1 MAYEY
6 DDGTFPATREGGLAK
21 VVLPYIGHGEE
32 QLKSYMAASAVC
44 RLGLWVGQERFAF
57 ERDRR

>member
-1 MAYEY
+1 M
-6 DDGTFPATREGGLAK
+6 
-21 VVLPYIGHGEE
+21 VLPYIGHGEE

-44 RLGLWVGQERFAF
+44 QFGLWVGQERFAF